1 MSSLELFGVL
11 SGMATVW
18 LATRQNI
25 WCWPVGFVASSL
37 FIVIFYEAKLYG
49 AMGLQV
55 VYLGLCIYG
64 WYSWLHGGPQHGRL
78 RVSRTSPRLLAA
90 LALGGAVTTIVLGT
104 WLDRRTD
111 AALPYLDAGTTSF
124 SLVAQWLQARK
135 RIENWALWLAVD
147 TIYVGMN
154 LSRGLVLTAGLYAV
168 YLGLAVVG
176 FRQWRQS
183 MRAAPLDVGGEAV
196 AAPAA
201 TTGPR

>member
-1 MSSLELFGVL
+1 
-11 SGMATVW
+11 
-18 LATRQNI
+18 
-25 WCWPVGFVASSL
+25 
-37 FIVIFYEAKLYG
+37 
-49 AMGLQV
+49 
-55 VYLGLCIYG
+55 
-64 WYSWLHGGPQHGRL
+64 
-78 RVSRTSPRLLAA
+78 
-90 LALGGAVTTIVLGT
+90 
-104 WLDRRTD
+104 
-111 AALPYLDAGTTSF
+111 
-124 SLVAQWLQARK
+124 VAQWLQARK

>member
-1 MSSLELFGVL
+1 MSPVELFGVL
-11 SGMATVW
+11 SGMVTVW

-25 WCWPVGFVASSL
+25 WCWPIGLVSVSLFVA
-37 FIVIFYEAKLYG
+37 IFHEAKLYG

-55 VYLGLCIYG
+55 VYVGLCIYG
-64 WYSWLHGGPQHGRL
+64 WYSWLHGGAQHGRL
-78 RVSRTSPRLLAA
+78 RVSRTSPALLAA
-90 LALGGAVTTIVLGT
+90 LAAGGAATTVALGT

-135 RIENWALWLAVD
+135 RIENWAVWLVVD
-147 TIYVGMN
+147 IIYVGMN

-176 FRQWRQS
+176 FRQWRAS
-183 MRAAPLDVGGEAV
+183 MREPAPGTVAQTAAAPSTSA
-196 AAPAA
+196 
-201 TTGPR
+201 R